1 MLQKEEAGVKKNLM
15 RGSAYLCASLI
26 FLGNTAGGVLETN
39 RNVVDSFLGTKSY
52 TVETGSSEGELYSTF
67 TADYTST
74 DELVSAHQE
83 MGKRLSEEGSVLL
96 KNEGVLPLKEQQRKV
111 TLLGLRSNA
120 KTLYGATVGVNV
132 PAEQNVSLTTALT
145 EKGLS
150 VNPVMNEVYATLASE
165 DAFNKNVNKVSAS
178 FSGVLPGQEAA
189 FVGAEPTAGDFA
201 RINSGYQ
208 SSFAQYGDAAI
219 VVVGRPGTEA
229 GDYYP
234 GSTGIAPDAARNAL
248 ALTKDELA
256 LIELAKDNFET
267 VIVLVNSAN
276 AMELGT
282 LQNDT
287 GVDAILWI
295 GFPGNYGMRGVAG
308 ILTGEVNPSGA
319 LPDIYASDSASSP
332 AVANYGVMAWSNAG
346 QYLDTAVD
354 RGDYYLME
362 AEGIYTGYRYY
373 ETRYADVVM
382 GQGNADSE
390 VGTFDSEGAWNYA
403 QEVTYPFGYGLSYST
418 FQQTLEGLSVS
429 VEDETV
435 SATIKVTNTG
445 SVAGKTPVQLYA
457 QAPYTAGGVEKS
469 AVQLLDY
476 SKTELLQPGQ
486 STTVEI
492 TADLENLASYDEKQE
507 TYLLDQGTYY
517 FTVSNGTHEAVNNI
531 LAEHGYSVEDGM
543 DAAGNA
549 ENVQTWT
556 LEQTDTKTFGTG
568 ADGNEICN
576 RLQIA
581 DYNSWNSGAITY
593 LSRSDWAG
601 TWPKTYT
608 GLELTEEML
617 PYLKNDFYEIA
628 TQDDVSQITFGAD
641 NGLSFSSMKGLAYDD
656 ELWEALLDQLDLQEA
671 INFIT
676 KGNRNYPSME
686 SVGFVGG
693 QYTENGPNGFNMAL
707 SAYSDAASPW
717 YVPETDDNAAYKC
730 SDIGC
735 APLMAAAFSKE
746 LSYEY
751 GVLWGNDSLYNGL
764 PILWGPGLNLHRTP
778 YNGRNV
784 EYYSED
790 PVLAG
795 NTGTALIQGG
805 LSKGLIMASKHF
817 AFNDQEA
824 NRNGVAPFMQE
835 QKARELELRSFQIAV
850 KGGALGLMT
859 SFSRI
864 GPVYVGA
871 STDLLTGILYGEWG
885 FHGYVVSDMVN
896 PATYMTWKES
906 VMAGTTN
913 FDATEM
919 DESWASYITE
929 DTNAL
934 TGDAAM
940 LTAIRNNVHNSMYA
954 FAQSNL
960 MNKVNSSS
968 RKVEL
973 NVWWRTA
980 YKGVT
985 YGAEVLTVLFV
996 VGYLFCA
1003 QKSRKKKESEKV

>member
-418 FQQTLEGLSVS
+418 FTY
-429 VEDETV
+429 
-435 SATIKVTNTG
+435 SAITATATGVDFVVTND
-445 SVAGKTPVQLYA
+445 SDVAGSTVAQLYVR
-457 QAPYTAGGVEKS
+457 APQGGV
-469 AVQLLDY
+469 LHPDR
-476 SKTELLQPGQ
+476 EL
-486 STTVEI
+486 
-492 TADLENLASYDEKQE
+492 K
-507 TYLLDQGTYY
+507 
-517 FTVSNGTHEAVNNI
+517 
-531 LAEHGYSVEDGM
+531 
-543 DAAGNA
+543 
-549 ENVQTWT
+549 
-556 LEQTDTKTFGTG
+556 
-568 ADGNEICN
+568 
-576 RLQIA
+576 
-581 DYNSWNSGAITY
+581 
-593 LSRSDWAG
+593 
-601 TWPKTYT
+601 
-608 GLELTEEML
+608 
-617 PYLKNDFYEIA
+617 
-628 TQDDVSQITFGAD
+628 
-641 NGLSFSSMKGLAYDD
+641 
-656 ELWEALLDQLDLQEA
+656 
-671 INFIT
+671 
-676 KGNRNYPSME
+676 
-686 SVGFVGG
+686 GFV
-693 QYTENGPNGFNMAL
+693 
-707 SAYSDAASPW
+707 
-717 YVPETDDNAAYKC
+717 
-730 SDIGC
+730 
-735 APLMAAAFSKE
+735 
-746 LSYEY
+746 
-751 GVLWGNDSLYNGL
+751 
-764 PILWGPGLNLHRTP
+764 
-778 YNGRNV
+778 
-784 EYYSED
+784 
-790 PVLAG
+790 
-795 NTGTALIQGG
+795 
-805 LSKGLIMASKHF
+805 
-817 AFNDQEA
+817 
-824 NRNGVAPFMQE
+824 
-835 QKARELELRSFQIAV
+835 
-850 KGGALGLMT
+850 
-859 SFSRI
+859 
-864 GPVYVGA
+864 
-871 STDLLTGILYGEWG
+871 
-885 FHGYVVSDMVN
+885 
-896 PATYMTWKES
+896 
-906 VMAGTTN
+906 
-913 FDATEM
+913 
-919 DESWASYITE
+919 
-929 DTNAL
+929 
-934 TGDAAM
+934 
-940 LTAIRNNVHNSMYA
+940 
-954 FAQSNL
+954 
-960 MNKVNSSS
+960 
-968 RKVEL
+968 KVEL
-973 NVWWRTA
+973 AAHESKSVHIDFDRYTFRHFDVAANAWKTESGEWTLLVGDNAERLKETLETA
-980 YKGVT
+980 LKRSDDRRQCRASAAFDST
-985 YGAEVLTVLFV
+985 HRCRRLHA
-996 VGYLFCA
+996 
-1003 QKSRKKKESEKV
+1003 R